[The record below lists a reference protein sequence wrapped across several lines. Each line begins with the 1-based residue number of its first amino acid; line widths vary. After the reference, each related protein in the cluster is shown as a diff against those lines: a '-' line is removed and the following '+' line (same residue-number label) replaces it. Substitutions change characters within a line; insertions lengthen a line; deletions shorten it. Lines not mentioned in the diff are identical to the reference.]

1 MTSSWVSWSVSK
13 DPFNAT
19 PLPWQLTHFD
29 APDGKRL
36 DFRTQQKREDDDCF
50 DLIEHMS
57 SRMETHEGAKL
68 LLHPIKDKPRVI
80 QGRALVNLVTHIAFW
95 KKKETAPAPEAKRII
110 PLPNLPSSTLDTQ
123 PLTSPEAVNKAR
135 ESLKVL
141 KLERQILGSAVT
153 TIYESHSSGVIT
165 EAERDRMLEKY
176 KVDLK
181 RLEKTIQENQEIVDL
196 HDLEIERDEVIKSFK
211 AKLAEI
217 DAKLK
222 SLKSGAPAVS
232 GKPEPSGRS
241 GDTVS
246 DSGSQHS
253 NHDQHSKD
261 KENEEAITE
270 SEKRIDQIR
279 EEILKAMDRLEQIE
293 AEG

>member
-1 MTSSWVSWSVSK
+1 M
-13 DPFNAT
+13 
-19 PLPWQLTHFD
+19 HFD
-29 APDGKRL
+29 ASDGKRL
-36 DFRTQQKREDDDCF
+36 DFCPQQQREGDDCY
-50 DLIEHMS
+50 EKAGHMP
-57 SRMETHEGAKL
+57 SRMESPNGAKV
-68 LLHPIKDKPRVI
+68 LLHPFSDKTRVI
-80 QGRALVNLVTHIAFW
+80 QGRALVNLVSYIAFW
-95 KKKETAPAPEAKRII
+95 KKKETQAAAPAKRII

-123 PLTSPEAVNKAR
+123 PLTSLDAVNRAR

-153 TIYESHSSGVIT
+153 TIYESHTSGVIS
-165 EAERDRMLEKY
+165 EAERDGMLEKY

-181 RLEKTIQENQEIVDL
+181 RLEKAIQENQQIVDL
-196 HDLEIERDEVIKSFK
+196 HDLEIERDEVVQGFK

-222 SLKSGAPAVS
+222 DLKAGAPTVP
-232 GKPEPSGRS
+232 GKPEQAERS

-246 DSGSQHS
+246 NGGSQHS
-253 NHDQHSKD
+253 NHDQQSKK
-261 KENEEAITE
+261 KENEQGITD
-270 SEKRIDQIR
+270 SEKRIEQIR

>member
-1 MTSSWVSWSVSK
+1 MVKDLTFAGSKSGKMMICFEKADHISS
-13 DPFNAT
+13 
-19 PLPWQLTHFD
+19 
-29 APDGKRL
+29 G
-36 DFRTQQKREDDDCF
+36 
-50 DLIEHMS
+50 
-57 SRMETHEGAKL
+57 MESQYGAKL
-68 LLHPIKDKPRVI
+68 LLHPIKDKPQVI

-95 KKKETAPAPEAKRII
+95 KKKETQPAPQTKRII
-110 PLPNLPSSTLDTQ
+110 PLPNLPTSTLDTQ

-135 ESLKVL
+135 ESLKIL

-153 TIYESHSSGVIT
+153 TIYESHTSGVIT

-211 AKLAEI
+211 AKLTEI

-222 SLKSGAPAVS
+222 NLKSGAPTVS
-232 GKPEPSGRS
+232 GKPEQSERS
-241 GDTVS
+241 GGAVS
-246 DSGSQHS
+246 NGGSQHS

-261 KENEEAITE
+261 KENEQAISD
-270 SEKRIDQIR
+270 SEKRIEQIR

>member
-1 MTSSWVSWSVSK
+1 M
-13 DPFNAT
+13 
-19 PLPWQLTHFD
+19 HFD
-29 APDGKRL
+29 ASDGKRL
-36 DFRTQQKREDDDCF
+36 DFCPQQQREGDDCY
-50 DLIEHMS
+50 EKTGHMP
-57 SRMETHEGAKL
+57 SRMESPNGAKL
-68 LLHPIKDKPRVI
+68 LLHPFSDKTRVI
-80 QGRALVNLVTHIAFW
+80 QGRALVNLVSYIAFW
-95 KKKETAPAPEAKRII
+95 KKKETQAVAPAKRII

-123 PLTSPEAVNKAR
+123 PLTSLDAVNRAR

-153 TIYESHSSGVIT
+153 TIYESHTSGVIS
-165 EAERDRMLEKY
+165 EAERDGMLEKY

-181 RLEKTIQENQEIVDL
+181 RLEKAIQENQQTVDL
-196 HDLEIERDEVIKSFK
+196 HDLEIERDEVVQGFK

-222 SLKSGAPAVS
+222 DLKVGASTVP
-232 GKPEPSGRS
+232 GKPEQAERS

-246 DSGSQHS
+246 NGGSQHS
-253 NHDQHSKD
+253 NHDQQSKN
-261 KENEEAITE
+261 KENEQGITD
-270 SEKRIDQIR
+270 SEKRIEQIR

>member
-1 MTSSWVSWSVSK
+1 
-13 DPFNAT
+13 
-19 PLPWQLTHFD
+19 
-29 APDGKRL
+29 
-36 DFRTQQKREDDDCF
+36 
-50 DLIEHMS
+50 
-57 SRMETHEGAKL
+57 MESQYGAKL
-68 LLHPIKDKPRVI
+68 LLHTVPNKRRVI

-95 KKKETAPAPEAKRII
+95 KKKETQTAPQAKRII

-123 PLTSPEAVNKAR
+123 PPTSLEAVNRAR

-153 TIYESHSSGVIT
+153 TIYESHTSGVIN

-181 RLEKTIQENQEIVDL
+181 RLEKAIQENQQIVDL
-196 HDLEIERDEVIKSFK
+196 HDLEIERDEVIKGFR

-222 SLKSGAPAVS
+222 DLKAGAPAVP
-232 GKPEPSGRS
+232 GKPEQSERSSG
-241 GDTVS
+241 TVS
-246 DSGSQHS
+246 NGGSQHS
-253 NHDQHSKD
+253 NHDQQSKN
-261 KENEEAITE
+261 KENEQALTD
-270 SEKRIDQIR
+270 SEKRIEQIR
-279 EEILKAMDRLEQIE
+279 EEILKAMDSLEQIE